1 MDKKNPPKKLPDH
14 TVKPGSSLSW
24 SQEAFQHTV
33 EPGSTF
39 ETKTKDLPAPDQA
52 KMDRTIRSMLTPELA
67 EMFPDQSKLDS
78 MIGPAEQ
85 KTLQRIIDKK
95 MKPEMPPMENGPFL
109 DGVPSAAPLEP
120 APPSLPPT
128 SLGPKIRTPKE
139 HLAHAKLRLSKRRA
153 KLKLKETIRKHG
165 PQGEQLSMRLSDK
178 PTVMLPLDK
187 IAIDPG
193 FKYFRLPPTPE
204 DLAQLIESMR
214 TEGIMIPI
222 KVIQDP
228 AHENTWLIRSGF
240 RRVKA
245 ACLLG
250 WQHIPA
256 IILPDDLPEDLE
268 YWGHIIENT
277 GRNLYTYEIAQAAK
291 LMRDEFKIGYKEFAL
306 RAGYDDHYI
315 DNLLRAI
322 DRLPPEIVDRWKARE
337 PIPFEF
343 YYKWSAMTPSEA
355 LKSYNV
361 NAGLHPTLT
370 RIVDAPTRPPT
381 PRERIQYQAMT
392 TSESGLKRMLY
403 AREAMVITKQI
414 DPILKEFGLKI
425 LDFCMGNRSDIP
437 GVYDHNLKI
446 KEARQRSR
454 RRKLEPEPDPEPEP
468 ESDPD

>member
-322 DRLPPEIVDRWKARE
+322 DRLPLRSWTGGKPAN
-337 PIPFEF
+337 P
-343 YYKWSAMTPSEA
+343 YPS
-355 LKSYNV
+355 SSTTN
-361 NAGLHPTLT
+361 G
-370 RIVDAPTRPPT
+370 PP
-381 PRERIQYQAMT
+381 
-392 TSESGLKRMLY
+392 
-403 AREAMVITKQI
+403 
-414 DPILKEFGLKI
+414 
-425 LDFCMGNRSDIP
+425 
-437 GVYDHNLKI
+437 
-446 KEARQRSR
+446 
-454 RRKLEPEPDPEPEP
+454 
-468 ESDPD
+468 

>member
-222 KVIQDP
+222 KVIQ
-228 AHENTWLIRSGF
+228 
-240 RRVKA
+240 
-245 ACLLG
+245 
-250 WQHIPA
+250 
-256 IILPDDLPEDLE
+256 ILPTRIPGSSDLASAGSKPPA
-268 YWGHIIENT
+268 YWDGNTSRPSSSLMTCRKIWNT
-277 GRNLYTYEIAQAAK
+277 GATSSKTPGATSTP
-291 LMRDEFKIGYKEFAL
+291 MRSP
-306 RAGYDDHYI
+306 R
-315 DNLLRAI
+315 R
-322 DRLPPEIVDRWKARE
+322 
-337 PIPFEF
+337 
-343 YYKWSAMTPSEA
+343 PS
-355 LKSYNV
+355 
-361 NAGLHPTLT
+361 
-370 RIVDAPTRPPT
+370 
-381 PRERIQYQAMT
+381 
-392 TSESGLKRMLY
+392 
-403 AREAMVITKQI
+403 
-414 DPILKEFGLKI
+414 
-425 LDFCMGNRSDIP
+425 
-437 GVYDHNLKI
+437 
-446 KEARQRSR
+446 
-454 RRKLEPEPDPEPEP
+454 
-468 ESDPD
+468 